1 MMFKYNNDHTRD
13 SIMIKN
19 PVIMKYSAL
28 LTKNI
33 LEKNIWPEPNKAFR
47 PIIHFSENTEI
58 EERVKLW
65 QGNTHTNPEF
75 GTICKSSSMISSLSK
90 YH

>member
-33 LEKNIWPEPNKAFR
+33 LEKNI
-47 PIIHFSENTEI
+47 
-58 EERVKLW
+58 
-65 QGNTHTNPEF
+65 
-75 GTICKSSSMISSLSK
+75 
-90 YH
+90 